1 MWKPFLKAA
10 EPLLKMCYHAQ
21 LEPTENIRQLG
32 LVLSDGKSEPA
43 ANDQTVRSRSE
54 KRFPEAAKI
63 VVMNYADDGSVNTA

>member
-21 LEPTENIRQLG
+21 LEPTEKIRQLG

-43 ANDQTVRSRSE
+43 ANDRQSE
-54 KRFPEAAKI
+54 AE
-63 VVMNYADDGSVNTA
+63 VNKDLRKLQKLIR